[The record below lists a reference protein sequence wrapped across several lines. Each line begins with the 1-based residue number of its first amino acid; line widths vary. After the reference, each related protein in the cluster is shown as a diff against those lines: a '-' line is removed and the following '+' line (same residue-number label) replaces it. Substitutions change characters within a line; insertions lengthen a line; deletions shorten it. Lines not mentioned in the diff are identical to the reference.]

1 MMHTG
6 KSQMMM
12 KLIGIVMLV
21 NYMYELLIYV
31 FTGLMIK
38 DHNLN
43 QRLLRNVQG
52 ILTKDD
58 EHIDIV
64 LIRRK

>member
-1 MMHTG
+1 MHTS
-6 KSQMMM
+6 KLQMMM
-12 KLIGIVMLV
+12 KMKLNGISSNDVDF
-21 NYMYELLIYV
+21 MYELLVCI
-31 FTGLMIK
+31 FTGRNH
-38 DHNLN
+38 DLN

-64 LIRRK
+64 LIRHK